1 MAIRVLYLHEFR
13 RMGGAE
19 RALLCLADAIRQ
31 VRVEPL
37 VLWPQKDAAFAWL
50 ASRGIRVVPLRVPR
64 WRHGLALPL
73 LPLFLARL
81 RRVLFPA
88 DVDLIHVNNYR
99 SAPFGRI
106 VSRWAGVPCVCHV
119 REMITAK
126 AIRQYR
132 LLSSNALIAVAE
144 AVGHALLGGGIPADR
159 VTVVHS
165 GITPH
170 DAPPEA
176 ATIALRGRLG
186 ISPHNPVLGI
196 VAHILPHKGYDD
208 LVQALTLL
216 TERLPHAKCLVMGMA
231 PRERYLRKLLQLAD
245 RLSVRD
251 RLIVAGFQEDVVPFL
266 HAMDVFVLPSR
277 TEGLP
282 ITILEAMAA
291 GKPVVATTAG
301 GIPEV
306 VRDGETGLLVPPGD
320 PGRLAEAVMLL
331 LEGPALAKAMGQ
343 AGRKRVSSLFTL
355 EGEAEQTAMVYRKVL
370 AAPKS
375 VSVRDSPG

>member
-13 RMGGAE
+13 RIGGAE
-19 RALLCLADAIRQ
+19 RALLGLADAIRQ
-31 VRVEPL
+31 AKVEPL
-37 VLWPQKDAAFAWL
+37 VVWPQKDAAFAWL

-64 WRHGLALPL
+64 WRHGLSLPL
-73 LPLFLARL
+73 LPLFLTRL
-81 RRVLFPA
+81 RRVLVPT
-88 DVDLIHVNNYR
+88 DVDLVHVNNYR
-99 SAPFGRI
+99 SAPFGQF

-119 REMITAK
+119 REMITVK
-126 AIRQYR
+126 AVRQYR
-132 LLSSNALIAVAE
+132 LCSSNALIAVAE
-144 AVGHALLGGGIPADR
+144 AVGHALLAGGIPADR
-159 VTVVHS
+159 ITVVRS
-165 GITPH
+165 GIRPH

-176 ATIALRGRLG
+176 ETVVLRGRLG
-186 ISPHNPVLGI
+186 ISPHDPVLGV

-208 LVQALTLL
+208 LVQALALLQEQVPTL
-216 TERLPHAKCLVMGMA
+216 KCLVVGRA
-231 PRERYLRKLLQLAD
+231 PRRSYLQELLQLAE
-245 RLSVRD
+245 RLSVRG
-251 RLIVAGFQEDVVPFL
+251 RLIVVGFQEDVAPFL

-320 PGRLAEAVMLL
+320 PDRLAEAVMQL

-343 AGRKRVSSLFTL
+343 AGRKRVTSVFTL
-355 EGEAEQTAMVYRKVL
+355 EGEAEQTARVYRKVL
-370 AAPKS
+370 AGPKS

>member
-1 MAIRVLYLHEFR
+1 MAIRVLYLHEFG

-19 RALLCLADAIRQ
+19 RALLRLADAIRQ
-31 VRVEPL
+31 ARVEPL
-37 VLWPQKDAAFAWL
+37 MVWPQKDAALAWL

-64 WRHGLALPL
+64 WRHGLSLPL
-73 LPLFLARL
+73 FPLFLAHL
-81 RRVLFPA
+81 RRVLLPT
-88 DVDLIHVNNYR
+88 DVDLVHVNNYR
-99 SAPFGRI
+99 SAPIGQF

-119 REMITAK
+119 REMITTRT
-126 AIRQYR
+126 IRQYR
-132 LLSSNALIAVAE
+132 LLWSNALIAVAE
-144 AVGHALLGGGIPADR
+144 AVGQALLAGGIPADR
-159 VTVVHS
+159 VTIVRS
-165 GITPH
+165 GITPQ

-176 ATIALRGRLG
+176 ETIVLRGRLG
-186 ISPHNPVLGI
+186 ITPHDPVLGI

-208 LVQALTLL
+208 LVQALALL
-216 TERLPHAKCLVMGMA
+216 TQRLPQAKCLVIGMA
-231 PRERYLRKLLQLAD
+231 PRERYLRKLLQLAE

-251 RLIVAGFQEDVVPFL
+251 RLILVGFQEDVAPFL

-320 PGRLAEAVMLL
+320 PGRLAEAIMRL

-343 AGRKRVSSLFTL
+343 AGGKRVTSVFTL
-355 EGEAEQTAMVYRKVL
+355 EGETEQTAMVYRKVL
-370 AAPKS
+370 AARKS